1 MQSMPNYLQNG
12 KCSFIFTT
20 LLVHTTNATIS
31 TKKPFLYFSQF
42 SPPISPLFVHKT
54 HLTISTNIPFFYTLS
69 IFYLP
74 SFAVNHTKFLHQNI
88 FLPQTFCQF
97 RLRQGTMELG
107 SLVRTETVLMPPFF
121 LEVWTAIIGL
131 TITDSLSLR
140 LRKLVY
146 CRCCKPS
153 NPPSFIPLN
162 YCHYFHTLLI
172 PPQEL
177 TFPWKQIS

>member
-1 MQSMPNYLQNG
+1 MQSMPNSLQNG

-31 TKKPFLYFSQF
+31 TKKPFVYFSQF

-88 FLPQTFCQF
+88 FLPQTFCQV
-97 RLRQGTMELG
+97 RL
-107 SLVRTETVLMPPFF
+107 PPFF

-177 TFPWKQIS
+177 TFP